1 MKDSS
6 INHTLL
12 VIFFTLTSSALF
24 AQSDQKFSLDDDT
37 KKVKALLKR
46 IDADVSDTSVYS
58 NEVVHMAQ
66 GSRAITDK
74 NELAR
79 VLSAEAAAGNLA
91 MTHEIITINSYP
103 DHVIVRG
110 KVTGTFQSKE
120 GGTVYPFETN
130 NLMTF
135 KRAKDGNLKIWH
147 VIFNRI
153 ELERYQKK

>member
-1 MKDSS
+1 MKTTVTRIS
-6 INHTLL
+6 
-12 VIFFTLTSSALF
+12 IFFILTHLVTYSF
-24 AQSDQKFSLDDDT
+24 AQKQPEFSLDEDT
-37 KKVKALLKR
+37 RKVKALLKR
-46 IDADVSDTSVYS
+46 IDKDVSDTSVYS

-79 VLSAEAAAGNLA
+79 ILKAEASAGTTN
-91 MTHEIITINSYP
+91 MTHEMITINSYA

-110 KVTGTFQSKE
+110 RVTGSFQSKD
-120 GGTVYPFETN
+120 GGPVYPFETN

-135 KRAKDGNLKIWH
+135 KRLKDGSLRIWH

-153 ELERYQKK
+153 ELERYSK